1 MSDKKI
7 RKLFVNRS
15 LPVEVAELIDEIHSD
30 NELNR
35 ENLSKSGLVGKALQE
50 YKNKKLDQINEQIK
64 GILPDPD
71 TAGQDAQ
78 TKKIKNERRNIHIW

>member
-1 MSDKKI
+1 MSEKKI

-35 ENLSKSGLVGKALQE
+35 ENLSKSGLVGKALLD
-50 YKNKKLDQINEQIK
+50 YKNKKLSLINEQIK
-64 GILPDPD
+64 SNLLDPD
-71 TAGQDAQ
+71 E
-78 TKKIKNERRNIHIW
+78 IKQIA